1 MTDLDDVRQAV
12 EGVLPAVDAHA
23 DTTYRDRRLPDE
35 VVDALAGTGINRL
48 LLPTELGGID
58 AGVDDLIEITSS
70 IAAVDGSTAWCA
82 VIGAGSNLF
91 AGYLPPDGA
100 RRVFADPDQGSAT
113 MLAPAGTLD
122 PAADGHRLS
131 GRWPF
136 TSNCLHSDWL
146 GLGAVQAGAD
156 DPRPRVAFVPRADVT
171 IEDTW
176 DSTGLRGTGSHD
188 VVVEG
193 AVVDDAHWCILN
205 GPTWPDGRLWRM
217 PIASVYVPLLAA
229 VTLGIARGALDEIGR
244 QAVEGRSARRGQVT
258 EDPTALA
265 DLAEAET
272 HLRGA
277 AAGLRE
283 AVLAADAAARRRDP
297 IPRALQAHV
306 VLAAHAANDAAVQVT
321 ATAHRLGGGGA
332 AYGSSPL
339 LRALDDVHVARQ
351 HLMLARLHRADLMKA
366 LLGLDVAHPPLVI

>member
-1 MTDLDDVRQAV
+1 MTDLDDVRRAV

-23 DTTYRDRRLPDE
+23 DATYRDRRLPDA

-48 LLPTELGGID
+48 LL
-58 AGVDDLIEITSS
+58 
-70 IAAVDGSTAWCA
+70 
-82 VIGAGSNLF
+82 
-91 AGYLPPDGA
+91 
-100 RRVFADPDQGSAT
+100 R
-113 MLAPAGTLD
+113 TLD

-217 PIASVYVPLLAA
+217 PIAWRRRDRPA
-229 VTLGIARGALDEIGR
+229 VGHARPAVQEITEPDRDGR
-244 QAVEGRSARRGQVT
+244 RRV
-258 EDPTALA
+258 
-265 DLAEAET
+265 AEAET
-272 HLRGA
+272 SHCETARGATAGRRRRRSSPRPDPERSRPVPAPQGERRRPPVARYGIVCAPSAGLEPAHTAPEADALSAELRG
-277 AAGLRE
+277 LRTDHPTVSGTRSRE
-283 AVLAADAAARRRDP
+283 GDRPVCARW
-297 IPRALQAHV
+297 PR
-306 VLAAHAANDAAVQVT
+306 
-321 ATAHRLGGGGA
+321 
-332 AYGSSPL
+332 
-339 LRALDDVHVARQ
+339 
-351 HLMLARLHRADLMKA
+351 
-366 LLGLDVAHPPLVI
+366 